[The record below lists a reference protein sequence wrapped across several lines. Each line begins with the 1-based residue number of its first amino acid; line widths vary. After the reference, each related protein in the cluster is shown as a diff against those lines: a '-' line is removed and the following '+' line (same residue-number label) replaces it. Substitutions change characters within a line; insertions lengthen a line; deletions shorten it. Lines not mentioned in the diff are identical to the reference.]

1 MLILLGLLGNW
12 FGRARIVYQWAMG
25 AALAAAVLELAR
37 VTGGSFR
44 PFVEWAGGWL
54 PLYSYGLGWIAPSAI
69 GFALG
74 LLLRRRGA
82 AGKPRKPGNLTEP
95 RPAFPAG
102 TEAMEEA

>member
-37 VTGGSFR
+37 
-44 PFVEWAGGWL
+44 FVEWAGGWL